1 MTCGAT
7 EVSNSCR
14 LPMVGRLLVVAF
26 ALVGTTSSV
35 EASIDW
41 TAPVGCPDAKSLRS
55 RVERRLDQSLDDVS
69 VDVDIKV
76 SRQRGQFVAKVD
88 LGALTVAN
96 DVRTLTSPR
105 CTELADAVA
114 VIIARVANDVL
125 ATRRTVAEQ
134 QAASFVIQPA
144 VASVVTHDPDEPAA
158 QVDQP
163 APIVT
168 SGERRYRPWSLG
180 ARLSGVSGIGVI
192 PKVGLGAELAVTLR
206 AGTHLAELGAAR
218 WVTSVAQFHD
228 GAPSK
233 VEVDLDVTVAR
244 YGWRR
249 PELPLRAWV
258 SVEVG
263 QMTGGGYNL
272 PGTGVDSGRWIAA
285 GTGFGIAWQM
295 TPWARLFGGTE
306 AMVAVER
313 VRFKIDGMDVYA
325 PAPMSFRTTCG
336 LEVGWQ

>member
-7 EVSNSCR
+7 EVTNSCR
-14 LPMVGRLLVVAF
+14 RSMVGRLLAF
-26 ALVGTTSSV
+26 ACAFVGATSTAD
-35 EASIDW
+35 ASIDW
-41 TAPVGCPDAKSLRS
+41 TAPAGCPDAKGLRS
-55 RVERRLDQSLDDVS
+55 RVEQRLDQSLDEVE
-69 VDVDIKV
+69 VDVDIQV
-76 SRQRGQFVAKVD
+76 SRRRGQFVATVD

-125 ATRRTVAEQ
+125 ATRRAVAQ
-134 QAASFVIQPA
+134 QHAAAFVIQPTVIA
-144 VASVVTHDPDEPAA
+144 AHDSSDEPSEH
-158 QVDQP
+158 VDQP
-163 APIVT
+163 APVVT
-168 SGERRYRPWSLG
+168 SSGERRYRPWSLG
-180 ARLSGVSGIGVI
+180 ARVSGVSGIGII
-192 PKVGLGAELAVTLR
+192 PKVGLGAELAITLR

-218 WVTSVAQFHD
+218 WVRSVAQFHD
-228 GAPSK
+228 GAPAK
-233 VEVDLDVTVAR
+233 VQVDLDVTVAR
-244 YGWRR
+244 YGWR
-249 PELPLRAWV
+249 PPTLPLRAWV

-263 QMTGGGYNL
+263 QMTGGGFNL
-272 PGTGVDSGRWIAA
+272 PGTGVDAGRWIAA

>member
-7 EVSNSCR
+7 EVSTSCR
-14 LPMVGRLLVVAF
+14 VPMMGRLLAVVC
-26 ALVGTTSSV
+26 ALVGTTSSAD
-35 EASIDW
+35 ASIDW
-41 TAPVGCPDAKSLRS
+41 TAPVGCPDAKGLRA
-55 RVERRLDQSLDDVS
+55 RVERRLDQSLDDIS

-76 SRQRGQFVAKVD
+76 ARTRGQFVATVD

-105 CTELADAVA
+105 CSELADAVA

-125 ATRRTVAEQ
+125 ATRRALAQ
-134 QAASFVIQPA
+134 HAASFVIQPTVA
-144 VASVVTHDPDEPAA
+144 VVAPDEPDTA
-158 QVDQP
+158 QVDQSTP
-163 APIVT
+163 VATP
-168 SGERRYRPWSLG
+168 GERRYRPWSLG
-180 ARLSGVSGIGVI
+180 ARVSGVSGIGII

-206 AGTHLAELGAAR
+206 AGRHLAELGAAR

-233 VEVDLDVTVAR
+233 VDVDLDVTVAR
-244 YGWRR
+244 YGWRP